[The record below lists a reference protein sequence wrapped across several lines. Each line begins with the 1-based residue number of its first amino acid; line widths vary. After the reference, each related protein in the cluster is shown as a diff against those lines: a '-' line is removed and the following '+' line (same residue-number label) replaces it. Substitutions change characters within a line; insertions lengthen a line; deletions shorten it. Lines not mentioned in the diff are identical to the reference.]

1 MAMGE
6 CGGKF
11 FPRICVIVVVTLSA
25 IYLVIFL
32 EPTYESPHTNSHSGN
47 EKKNFFFWP
56 KLPFWAQGVF
66 HSSVNFSSSLGLR
79 TPKASEHLC

>member
-47 EKKNFFFWP
+47 EKKNFFF
-56 KLPFWAQGVF
+56 LAQVTFLGPG
-66 HSSVNFSSSLGLR
+66 SISL
-79 TPKASEHLC
+79 